1 MSSDITKVVQQSI
14 KNSKLKNPISNFNN
28 EEIMVLY
35 KAFDVESN
43 IEGAIYEVDNKI
55 SKLTLSVGGFLQQ
68 GLTYSQLVNHLAK
81 EKKITLETE
90 SKSDREKELF
100 LKLFQQG
107 FELKSESKKK
117 DYENALKE
125 QGLSGSEI
133 TSITALSSIA
143 VAQFS
148 GFGVY
153 MLASSTVSA
162 VAGLFGVTLSFGFV
176 VV

>member
-1 MSSDITKVVQQSI
+1 
-14 KNSKLKNPISNFNN
+14 
-28 EEIMVLY
+28 
-35 KAFDVESN
+35 
-43 IEGAIYEVDNKI
+43 
-55 SKLTLSVGGFLQQ
+55 
-68 GLTYSQLVNHLAK
+68 
-81 EKKITLETE
+81 
-90 SKSDREKELF
+90 
-100 LKLFQQG
+100 
-107 FELKSESKKK
+107 LKSESKKK